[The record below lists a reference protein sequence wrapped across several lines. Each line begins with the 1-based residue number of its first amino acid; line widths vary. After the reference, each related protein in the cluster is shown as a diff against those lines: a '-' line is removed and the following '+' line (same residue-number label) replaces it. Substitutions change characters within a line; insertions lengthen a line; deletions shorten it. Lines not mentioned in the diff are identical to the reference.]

1 MTPVPD
7 LVPDRAPVPVPDSLA
22 ACRRLDRA
30 DPFSALTRRFR
41 LPAGVV
47 YLDGNSLGP
56 LPRAS
61 EAAVRR
67 ATAAEWGRLLVGGWN
82 AADWIGL
89 PARTAVRIAPLI
101 GADPD
106 EVACADSV
114 SVNLF
119 KLAAGALAL
128 RPDRKAL
135 LAAEGDFPTDGYMLQ
150 GLSRLRP
157 DIRMRIVPRHDIA
170 GALSDDVA
178 VLVLSHADYR
188 TGALADLSSLSRR
201 ASAAGV
207 LTLWDLSHTTGL
219 APIGLAAAGADMA
232 VGCGYK
238 YLNGGPGA
246 PAFAFLARRHHE
258 AFANPLSGW
267 MGHERP
273 FDFAPGYAPAAGAAR
288 LMAGTPPILSLT
300 ALNAALELFD
310 GLDPTD
316 LLERSRR
323 LSDLFLA
330 RAAPTLEAQGFNCV
344 SPALRQARGGHL
356 AFAHPQAYP
365 VVQALIAAGVVGDF
379 RAPDLMR
386 LGFSPL
392 FLSRTD
398 VWAAADRFARIMET
412 GAWRNPAF
420 AEQQRVT

>member
-1 MTPVPD
+1 M
-7 LVPDRAPVPVPDSLA
+7 
-22 ACRRLDRA
+22 A
-30 DPFSALTRRFR
+30 DPFSALARRFR

-157 DIRMRIVPRHDIA
+157 DIRIRIVPRHDIA